1 MNKVSVSETSKYLED
16 SMNSSHAM
24 GLNATKVIKN
34 IQSNMKLLNKTNFKD
49 GVKGLEAMGKLATK
63 LGVKMDF
70 AAGMINY
77 GISKV
82 LYMSAQLQV
91 MRCY

>member
-1 MNKVSVSETSKYLED
+1 
-16 SMNSSHAM
+16 M

-70 AAGMINY
+70 AAGMSDKLWDIE
-77 GISKV
+77 GAV
-82 LYMSAQLQV
+82 DMSAQLQV
-91 MRCY
+91 MGGAC